1 MQPKTIGRYEI
12 IKQLGQGGMASVF
25 LAEDPVMGRKVA
37 LKLLPSDTGDNS
49 AFRARFEN
57 EARAMAGIVDDS
69 ILTAFDFGED
79 NGTQYLVIEYMP
91 GGSLQ
96 EKIEAGTLS
105 LAETHSIF
113 NVIASGLD
121 KAHQSGIVHRDL
133 KPANILFNADDKP
146 RVADFGIAKILAH
159 TETLT
164 QAGTSIGT
172 PFYMSPEQFDP
183 KVTLDGRTDI
193 YALGIIAY
201 QMLTGQLPFRSET
214 WPELIRQHLMDN
226 IPPLPASLKAQYPQL
241 QAVLDKA
248 THKNRDSRHNSVREF
263 ANELQFALA
272 GEAGAQQMDATVIE
286 PLDKTLIVNEPS
298 AKVPPV
304 AANVAKAAPPA
315 EPAPKKRRSRL
326 AIAAVVGL
334 GLFVALCGVGLLVL
348 RGLGGSD
355 PEPTAVVVVE
365 PTATTEVV
373 VETEPTPEPETP
385 TDIPPTEEVA
395 DSCYANNISD
405 LEAIAAPV
413 RELEILFRDSSAF
426 AAENRTATVNSMTQI
441 RNEISNLSVADCLGV
456 TQSQAVTYVQAALD
470 ALASLGTDNDDMVN
484 NMMFDA
490 EALKVNVLLSSA
502 EAGIDETLFGNLDTP
517 TTQMMAAHEAA
528 KSGATTTETDNTDSQ
543 TASGWN
549 LPNPDGTAVFDGSD
563 ASYWEFSD
571 TRVAADVNNGVI
583 TMTIKEA
590 DSYVVNGWPTE
601 YGDVVLQVETRQ
613 LDGQAGDGL
622 MSLFCRAPDVNSMY
636 TFSITNEGSY
646 SIYKLVDGQWTALL
660 DWTKSADLARGNQ
673 WNVLRASCVG
683 STLTFW
689 ANGVELGSVQ
699 DSTLTGVSNT
709 GIFAATITQNNTNFE
724 FDNLQVGTP

>member
-1 MQPKTIGRYEI
+1 MQPKTIGRYQI

-25 LAEDPVMGRKVA
+25 LAEDPIMGRKVA
-37 LKLLPSDTGDNS
+37 LKLLPKDTGNNS

-57 EARAMAGIVDDS
+57 EARAMAGIIDDS

-96 EKIEAGTLS
+96 DKIEAGVLS
-105 LAETHSIF
+105 LSETYSIL

-183 KVTLDGRTDI
+183 KVSLDGRTDI

-201 QMLTGQLPFRSET
+201 QMLTGVLPFRSET

-226 IPPLPASLKAQYPQL
+226 IPPLPAALTAQYPRL

-248 THKNRDSRHNSVREF
+248 THKKREQRHSTVRE
-263 ANELQFALA
+263 LA
-272 GEAGAQQMDATVIE
+272 DDLKAVLAASGSTSQGMDATVIE
-286 PLDKTLIVNEPS
+286 PLDKTYIVED
-298 AKVPPV
+298 
-304 AANVAKAAPPA
+304 AAPAQRFNTNPAPAPTAPPA
-315 EPAPKKRRSRL
+315 KKGMSKVV
-326 AIAAVVGL
+326 IAALAGV
-334 GLFVALCGVGLLVL
+334 GLFVVLCGVGLLAL
-348 RGLGGSD
+348 RGLGGDD

-365 PTATTEVV
+365 PTATTETVS
-373 VETEPTPEPETP
+373 EPDPTAEPEAP
-385 TDIPPTEEVA
+385 TATAIPPTEAV
-395 DSCYANNISD
+395 DSCYAQHVGD
-405 LEAIAAPV
+405 LEAIAAPI
-413 RELEILFRDSSAF
+413 RDLEVLLQDPSAF
-426 AAENRTATVNSMTQI
+426 AADNRSITVTSMTQI
-441 RNEISNLSVADCLGV
+441 RNQLSGLTVADCV
-456 TQSQAVTYVQAALD
+456 EYTQTQAVTYVQSSLD
-470 ALASLGTDNDDMVN
+470 ALASLGTDTDDMVN

-490 EALKVNVLLSSA
+490 EALKVNVLLGLA
-502 EAGIDETLFGNLDTP
+502 EAGLDDTMFGNLDAP
-517 TTQMMAAHEAA
+517 TTQMMQAHAVA
-528 KSGATTTETDNTDSQ
+528 KAGTTTSAESPQ
-543 TASGWN
+543 SGWSLN
-549 LPNPDGTAVFDGSD
+549 NPVGIATFDGSD
-563 ASYWEFSD
+563 ADYWEFSD

-590 DSYVVNGWPTE
+590 DSYAVNGWPTE
-601 YGDVVLQVETRQ
+601 YENVLLQVEVRQ
-613 LDGQAGDGL
+613 VDGKVGDGL

-646 SIYKLVDGQWTALL
+646 SIYRLTEGQWTPLL
-660 DWTKSADLARGNQ
+660 DWTKSADLARGDQ
-673 WNVLRASCVG
+673 WNVLRASCSG
-683 STLTFW
+683 TTLTFW

-699 DSTLTGVSNT
+699 DSALSGVSNA
-709 GIFAATITQNNTNFE
+709 GIFAGTIAEGNTNFE
-724 FDNLQVGTP
+724 FDNLQVEAP